1 MRLAPQN
8 ICFDHNHI
16 MNNIDRCI
24 ISSTMTQQK
33 LLDTVK
39 HFGNFNQHALV
50 IGDVMLDRYLMGEVN
65 RISPE
70 APVPVVLIKSQQD
83 RAGGAANVAANL
95 SLLGIK
101 TRVIGCVG
109 IDNEANTL
117 LNLMTGTN
125 IHVDHVI
132 HSKQRPTVAKTR
144 ILGGHQQMMRL
155 DQEDNTTFSAEENVQ
170 LLDAINAEITLKP
183 AVVILSDYAK
193 GLLSPDICQKIISMC
208 HAQGITTLV
217 DPKGHDYSK
226 YKGATAL
233 TPNKKETAE
242 ACGSSV
248 NDINLIDK
256 ATALKETLDLAF
268 LVVTRGE
275 EGISLINESNVLL
288 PATAK
293 QVFDVSGAGD
303 TVIATLAAG
312 LLHNLSPLEALQ
324 LANIAAG
331 VVVGKVGTVPINRH
345 ELIEALAS
353 EQSSEQAHKVCDL
366 VQLMQKVDAWKKE
379 NQKIVFTNGCFDLL
393 HAGHVT
399 YLEAAK
405 KRGDKLILGLNTDRS
420 VSALKGPARPVVHE
434 NDRARVLAALESVDA
449 VILFDEDT
457 PLNLIN
463 TVKPHVIAKGSD
475 YTADQVVGGKEVES
489 WGGEIALIDLVAG
502 RSTSNIIK
510 KLES

>member
-1 MRLAPQN
+1 M
-8 ICFDHNHI
+8 
-16 MNNIDRCI
+16 
-24 ISSTMTQQK
+24 QQK
-33 LLDTVK
+33 LLNTVK
-39 HFGNFNQHALV
+39 HFGSCQQHALV
-50 IGDVMLDRYLMGEVN
+50 IGDVMLDRYLIGEVN

-70 APVPVVLIKSQQD
+70 APVPVVLLKSQHD

-101 TRVIGCVG
+101 THIVGCIGH
-109 IDNEANTL
+109 DAEATAL
-117 LNLMTGTN
+117 LNLMTQVNINATN
-125 IHVDHVI
+125 II
-132 HSKQRPTVAKTR
+132 HSNSRPTIAKTR
-144 ILGGHQQMMRL
+144 ILGGHQQMMRI
-155 DQEDNTTFSAEENVQ
+155 DQEDNGHFTETENTQ
-170 LLDAINAEITLKP
+170 LLNAIQQQLALNP
-183 AVVILSDYAK
+183 AAVILSDYGK
-193 GLLSPDICQKIISMC
+193 GLLSTNVCQQVITQCNAAKIPV
-208 HAQGITTLV
+208 LV
-217 DPKGHDYSK
+217 DPKGNNYSK
-226 YKGATAL
+226 YQHATAL

-242 ACGSSV
+242 ACATSP
-248 NDINLIDK
+248 NDPDLINK
-256 ATALKETLDLAF
+256 AAALKNSLDLQF
-268 LVVTRGE
+268 LVVTRSE
-275 EGISLINESNVLL
+275 EGISLIDDNTHLL
-288 PATAK
+288 PAIAK

-312 LLHNLSPLEALQ
+312 LMYELSPLEALQ

-331 VVVGKVGTVPINRH
+331 VVVGKVGTVPITRE
-345 ELIEALAS
+345 ELIEALTT

-366 VQLMQKVDAWKKE
+366 AQLIQKTETWKKAG
-379 NQKIVFTNGCFDLL
+379 QKIVFTNGCFDLL

-420 VSALKGPARPVVHE
+420 VSALKGPTRPVINE

-463 TVKPHVIAKGSD
+463 TVKPNVIAKGSD

-489 WGGEIALIDLVAG
+489 WNGEIALIDLVAG

-510 KLES
+510 KMNS

>member
-1 MRLAPQN
+1 MQP
-8 ICFDHNHI
+8 H
-16 MNNIDRCI
+16 
-24 ISSTMTQQK
+24 

-39 HFGNFNQHALV
+39 NFNQLQQHALV
-50 IGDVMLDRYLMGEVN
+50 IGDVMLDRYLIGEVN

-70 APVPVVLIKSQQD
+70 APVPVVLLQSQQD
-83 RAGGAANVAANL
+83 RAGGASNVAANL
-95 SLLGIK
+95 ALLGVK
-101 TRVIGCVG
+101 THMIGVVG
-109 IDNEANTL
+109 HDGEAAILIDLMNEAGIETSG
-117 LNLMTGTN
+117 MVRTT
-125 IHVDHVI
+125 H
-132 HSKQRPTVAKTR
+132 RPTVAKTR
-144 ILGGHQQMMRL
+144 ILSGHQQMVRL
-155 DQEDNTTFSAEENVQ
+155 DQESSAPLSESESHLLLEAIKTQ
-170 LLDAINAEITLKP
+170 LDTKP
-183 AVVILSDYAK
+183 ALVILSDYAK
-193 GLLSPDICQKIISMC
+193 GVLSQEICLFVI
-208 HAQGITTLV
+208 AQCKTMQIPVLV

-226 YKGATAL
+226 YAGATAL

-242 ACGSSV
+242 ACMTSTR
-248 NDINLIDK
+248 DPALLDK
-256 ATALKETLDLAF
+256 AAALKQQLALEF

-275 EGISLINESNVLL
+275 EGISLIDDHAHLL

-312 LLHNLSPLEALQ
+312 LMNGLVPLEALQ

-331 VVVGKVGTVPINRH
+331 VVVGKVGTVPIQQD
-345 ELIEALAS
+345 ELIAAIS
-353 EQSSEQAHKVCDL
+353 AEQTSEQAHKVCDL
-366 VQLMQKVDAWKKE
+366 AQLQKKVEIWRKNK
-379 NQKIVFTNGCFDLL
+379 QKIVFTNGCFDLL

-420 VSALKGPARPVVHE
+420 VSALKGPTRPVVNEH
-434 NDRARVLAALESVDA
+434 DRARVLAALESVDA

-463 TVKPHVIAKGSD
+463 ALKPDVIAKGSD
-475 YTADQVVGGKEVES
+475 YTEAQVVGAEEVKS

-510 KLES
+510 KMNS